1 MSVVLLSPRTN
12 QKAKMDNIVYKYVHK
27 HITNEILFKIHEDV
41 RKEFNIE
48 DQSKLVIS
56 LDENYNSF
64 LQINIEDNSWSY
76 DINYL
81 REKVCCCAQ
90 DRS

>member
-1 MSVVLLSPRTN
+1 MSVKLLSPRTN
-12 QKAKMDNIVYKYVHK
+12 QKSKMDNIVYKYVHK

>member
-12 QKAKMDNIVYKYVHK
+12 QKSKMDNIVYKYVHK

-56 LDENYNSF
+56 LDESYNSF
-64 LQINIEDNSWSY
+64 LQISIEDNSWSY

-81 REKVCCCAQ
+81 RQKVCCCVQ